1 MLHKSA
7 WGGIYSIFL
16 FFFQLGGRNLTT
28 VLGPKLALFA
38 LQGGINQATTLN
50 MMERLNLLGC
60 SQLPPSLSTHSSS
73 FWRAEAEG
81 GAGVTLVCH

>member
-7 WGGIYSIFL
+7 RGGIYSISF

-28 VLGPKLALFA
+28 VLGPKLALFG
-38 LQGGINQATTLN
+38 LQGEINQATTLN

-60 SQLPPSLSTHSSS
+60 SQLPPPSLPT
-73 FWRAEAEG
+73 AVVCG
-81 GAGVTLVCH
+81 GLRQREVLG